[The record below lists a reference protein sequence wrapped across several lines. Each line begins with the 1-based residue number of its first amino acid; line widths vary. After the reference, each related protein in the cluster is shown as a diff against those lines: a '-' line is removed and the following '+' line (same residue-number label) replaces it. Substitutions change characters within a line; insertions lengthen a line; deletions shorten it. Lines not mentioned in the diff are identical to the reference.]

1 MAFTNNKKT
10 KMIAAVI
17 ADSMDYVKKSKS
29 YLSESELKNKKYGR
43 SYNVYIPDPGKVV
56 DGLEADPS
64 EVNEIE
70 MTITLENKNTSC
82 EIDAWNDL
90 VDIESFRDEIAVPR
104 GTKLAKSVQ
113 QSVIDATAFKA
124 ANAVVGEANLETL
137 AMASAQLDEAEVA
150 GTKVSFLA
158 PTVAAKIS
166 AQALGKFIPDSI
178 QKDIYGKSY
187 LGEYATASQIT
198 LAGLPTIKASAASA
212 TITLVADGT
221 NGFKPITSVTGGAKG
236 EAYKAEGLKLVDVNG
251 MESDQDYVIVVGEN
265 GEIPEIRITVEGK
278 AHNNP
283 NAWVA
288 EGTESLTLTPMLE
301 SGKEYIVGVVR
312 EETALAF
319 DTYKFS
325 DLPGSENE
333 TVTVDGVSL
342 KMSKYGDGNKMQSLV
357 RLDVPFAA
365 GIPDARRQCV
375 VYIEK

>member
-17 ADSMDYVKKSKS
+17 ADGMDYVKKSKS

-82 EIDAWNDL
+82 EIDVWNDL

-212 TITLVADGT
+212 TITLTADGD

-288 EGTESLTLTPMLE
+288 EGTQTLTLTPMLE
-301 SGKEYIVGVVR
+301 SGKEYFVGVVR